1 MKFVACSGS
10 LKVKA
15 FHASFR
21 TGKKNFFSLVLI
33 CETGY
38 AKFMGNSK
46 KNTESNHDGAYKKI
60 FSHPEMVESLIRDFV
75 PEDWVRELDFSTL
88 KTVNKSF
95 VTDEIRSRADDIIW
109 KVRWKDSWV
118 YVYLIIEFQS
128 TVDPWMAVRTMVYT
142 GLLYQDLIA
151 SKEVRRGDM
160 LPPVFPLVLYNGL
173 GAWTARQ
180 EIAELIAPMPRS
192 LARYQ
197 PSHRYFLVD
206 EGRMPEETLAS
217 MPGLSGVLV
226 RMERASGPEELQAA
240 VKALIRSLSE
250 PRYLSLRR
258 AFTVWIRRLLLGRL
272 NLQEPIPEV
281 CDLQEVD
288 HMLAERMTQWT
299 ETWKQQG
306 LEQGLEKG
314 LQKGEL
320 IGQEKML
327 AKMIRKRFGNLFD
340 IHFQE
345 RLRNATPEQ
354 LERWADRF
362 LDAGTIEEI
371 FEEEL

>member
-1 MKFVACSGS
+1 MV
-10 LKVKA
+10 
-15 FHASFR
+15 
-21 TGKKNFFSLVLI
+21 
-33 CETGY
+33 
-38 AKFMGNSK
+38 
-46 KNTESNHDGAYKKI
+46 KNTENNHDGAYKKI

-88 KTVNKSF
+88 KNVNKSF

-109 KVRWKDSWV
+109 KVRWNQSWV

-128 TVDPWMAVRTMVYT
+128 SVDKWMAVRTMVYT

-151 SKEVRRGDM
+151 SREVGPGDL

-180 EIAELIAPMPRS
+180 EISELIAPMPGS
-192 LARYQ
+192 LARYR

-206 EGRMPEETLAS
+206 EGRMPDEALES
-217 MPGLSGVLV
+217 MTGLSGILV

-240 VKALIRSLSE
+240 VKELINTISE

-299 ETWKQQG
+299 ETW
-306 LEQGLEKG
+306 EQRGIEKG
-314 LQKGEL
+314 IEKGEL
-320 IGQEKML
+320 LGQEKLLKKLML
-327 AKMIRKRFGNLFD
+327 KRFGALFD
-340 IHFQE
+340 IRFQE

-354 LERWADRF
+354 LERWADRI
-362 LDAGTIEEI
+362 LDARTIEEV
-371 FEEEL
+371 FEEES

>member
-1 MKFVACSGS
+1 
-10 LKVKA
+10 
-15 FHASFR
+15 
-21 TGKKNFFSLVLI
+21 
-33 CETGY
+33 
-38 AKFMGNSK
+38 MGR
-46 KNTESNHDGAYKKI
+46 NTENNHDGAYKKI

-88 KTVNKSF
+88 EAVNKSF
-95 VTDEIRSRADDIIW
+95 VTDEIRSREDDIIW
-109 KVRWKDSWV
+109 KVRWNDSWV

-128 TVDPWMAVRTMVYT
+128 TVDKWMAVRTMVYT

-151 SKEVRRGDM
+151 SGQVEAGGL

-180 EIAELIAPMPRS
+180 EITELIAPMPSS
-192 LARYQ
+192 LARYR

-206 EGRMPEETLAS
+206 EGRMPEETLSS
-217 MPGLSGVLV
+217 MTGLSGILV

-240 VKALIRSLSE
+240 VKELISTINE

-306 LEQGLEKG
+306 LEQGLEQG
-314 LQKGEL
+314 LKKGEV
-320 IGQEKML
+320 IGQEKLLKKQM
-327 AKMIRKRFGNLFD
+327 RKRFGTLFD
-340 IHFQE
+340 VRFQE

-354 LERWADRF
+354 LERWADRI
-362 LDAGTIEEI
+362 LDAGTIEEV
-371 FEEEL
+371 FEEEP

>member
-1 MKFVACSGS
+1 MV
-10 LKVKA
+10 
-15 FHASFR
+15 
-21 TGKKNFFSLVLI
+21 
-33 CETGY
+33 
-38 AKFMGNSK
+38 
-46 KNTESNHDGAYKKI
+46 KNTENNHDGAYKKI

-88 KTVNKSF
+88 EAVNKSF
-95 VTDEIRSRADDIIW
+95 VTDEIRARADDIIW
-109 KVRWKDSWV
+109 KVRWNDSWV

-128 TVDPWMAVRTMVYT
+128 TVDKWMAVRTMVYT

-151 SKEVRRGDM
+151 SGQVGQGEM

-180 EIAELIAPMPRS
+180 EITELIAPMPRT
-192 LARYQ
+192 LARYR

-206 EGRMPEETLAS
+206 EGRMPEETLSS
-217 MPGLSGVLV
+217 MTGLSGILV

-240 VKALIRSLSE
+240 VKELISTINE
-250 PRYLSLRR
+250 PRYFSLRR

-306 LEQGLEKG
+306 LELGLEQGLK
-314 LQKGEL
+314 KGEV
-320 IGQEKML
+320 IGQEKLLKKLM
-327 AKMIRKRFGNLFD
+327 RKRFGNLFD
-340 IHFQE
+340 ARFQD

-354 LERWADRF
+354 LERWADRI
-362 LDAGTIEEI
+362 LDAGTIEEV
-371 FEEEL
+371 FDEES